1 MIGKTISHYKILEK
15 LGEGGM
21 GVVYKAEDTKLD
33 RFVALKFLPQH
44 LSTGEDEKKRFIH
57 EAKAASALNHNNIGM
72 IHEIDDTED
81 GQLFIVMAYYGGE
94 TLKDR
99 IESHKA
105 GLPIDEAIDIAKQ
118 IAEGLA
124 KAHSKDI
131 IHRDIKPANI
141 LITEDGEVK
150 IIDFGLAKLAGR
162 TQLTKSGMTIGTVAY
177 MSPEQAQGGTV
188 GHRTDIWSLGVVL
201 YEMLTGQLPFP
212 GDYEQAVIYSILNEK
227 PKPISNTPAEVPE
240 VWQRIIDKALAKE
253 ANERYQSAGAVLD
266 DLRIVQQAK
275 TISTPSGPS
284 KKRLAMWLAPALL
297 ILLVGIWFFTQ
308 FEPSGRKE
316 MPVLSAKT
324 IAVMPFSVHGSEQF
338 DYLAEG
344 MVNLLSTSLDGA
356 GDLRCVNAHALL
368 GFAGVDHSGTF
379 SNERA
384 KSVAEHFD
392 AGRYVVGDIV
402 EAGGRLQISASLF
415 DRQQDAQALA
425 SASVAGEAVELFEL
439 VDRLAAH
446 LVAGLVTGAGA
457 RRTRLAAM
465 TTSSLPAVKAYL
477 EGEQSYRAGLYPK
490 AIKAFKE
497 AVAADSTFALAFY
510 RLSMAQE
517 RLAWAEE
524 SRVSA
529 ELAYRHSQPLSDH
542 DRQFLE
548 AVLALRRGQASKAEE
563 MFRIIVRAYPDDA
576 EAWYQLGEL
585 KFHGNPLRGGSMSAA
600 REALS
605 QALFYDPSDLG
616 ALYHL
621 VRIAAKDRDHAMLDS
636 LTNRFVELS
645 PSGQRTLELRAL
657 RAFTVDDTLDAN
669 SIVAELRNSP
679 DTFLPLAVWSV
690 ATFAHHLEGAVQIAR
705 LMTESDRPQDVRA
718 RGHFLLAHLELARGR
733 RRAGENELQIALLL
747 GDPGA
752 REAQAWF
759 AALPFLPTS
768 RAEIGQAIAQLEEW
782 KNADDISSLRPSA
795 FFSAHNGVHPPIRT
809 YLLGL
814 LTAKLGNI
822 NGALLYADVL
832 EREQGT
838 VGRVA
843 LARQMG
849 RGLRA
854 HIAIQQG
861 RQADALAEFEQF
873 KIEGWYELTFVSPF
887 YSGALERFVLAELL
901 LSLGRLQEAL
911 GWYVGLGENT
921 VAELVFFGPSLLRR
935 ASIHEQLGQ
944 AKEAMELRKQFR
956 KLWKDADPG
965 LRALVEEVK

>member
-1 MIGKTISHYKILEK
+1 MIGQEILHYKIVEK

-21 GVVYKAEDTKLD
+21 GVVYKANDTKLKRD
-33 RFVALKFLPQH
+33 VAIKFLPRQIAA
-44 LSTGEDEKKRFIH
+44 TEEERQRFKI
-57 EAKAASALNHNNIGM
+57 EAQVAAALNHSNIAT
-72 IHEIDDTED
+72 IHAIEEVDDEI
-81 GQLFIVMAYYGGE
+81 FIVMEY
-94 TLKDR
+94 
-99 IESHKA
+99 IEGQELREIVGA
-105 GLPIDEAIDIAKQ
+105 TGPVTPTEAIDYAIQ
-118 IAEGLA
+118 IAEGLQA
-124 KAHSKDI
+124 AHKRGI
-131 IHRDIKPANI
+131 IHRDIKSSNI
-141 LITEDGEVK
+141 MITEDYQVK
-150 IIDFGLAKLAGR
+150 IMDFGLARFSGQ
-162 TQLTKSGMTIGTVAY
+162 TMFTKSGTTLGTVAY
-177 MSPEQAQGGTV
+177 MSPEQARGEKV
-188 GHRTDIWSLGVVL
+188 DHRTDIWSLGVVL
-201 YEMLTGQLPFP
+201 YEILTGQLPFP

-227 PKPISNTPAEVPE
+227 PKLISNTPAEVPE
-240 VWQRIIDKALAKE
+240 VWQQIIDKALAKE
-253 ANERYQSAGAVLD
+253 ANERYQSAGGVLD
-266 DLRIVQQAK
+266 DLRAVQQAK
-275 TISTPSGPS
+275 SISTLTVTSR
-284 KKRLAMWLAPALL
+284 KRLAMWLAPALL

-308 FEPSGRKE
+308 FEFSGRKE
-316 MPVLSAKT
+316 MPVLTAKT
-324 IAVMPFSVHGSEQF
+324 IAVMPFSVRGSEQF
-338 DYLAEG
+338 DYLGEG

-356 GDLRCVNAHALL
+356 GDLRSVNAHALL
-368 GFAGVDHSGTF
+368 GFVGVDHSGAF
-379 SNERA
+379 SNKRA

-415 DRQQDAQALA
+415 DRQQDSQALA
-425 SASVAGEAVELFEL
+425 SESVGGEAEELFEL
-439 VDRLAAH
+439 VDRLAAR
-446 LVAGLVTGAGA
+446 LVAGLLTGATA

-465 TTSSLPAVKAYL
+465 TTSSLPAMKAFL

-490 AIKAFKE
+490 AINAFKE

-548 AVLALRRGQASKAEE
+548 AVVALRRGQASKAEE

-585 KFHGNPLRGGSMSAA
+585 MFHGNPLRGGSMSAA

-621 VRIAAKDRDHAMLDS
+621 VRIAAKNRDRAMLDS

-690 ATFAHHLEGAVQIAR
+690 ATFAHDLHGAVPIAR
-705 LMTESDRPQDVRA
+705 LMTESDRPRDVRA

-733 RRAGENELQIALLL
+733 RRAAENELQTASLL

-768 RAEIGQAIAQLEEW
+768 RTEIELAIAQIEEW
-782 KNADDISSLRPSA
+782 ENANDISSQRPSA
-795 FFSAHNGVHPPIRT
+795 FFSAHNGVHASLRT

-814 LTAKLGNI
+814 LAAKLGNV
-822 NGALLYADVL
+822 NSALLYADAL
-832 EREQGT
+832 EQEQGT
-838 VGRVA
+838 MGRVA

-854 HIAIQQG
+854 HIGILQG
-861 RQADALAEFEQF
+861 RQADALAELEQLR
-873 KIEGWYELTFVSPF
+873 IEGWYELTFVSPF
-887 YSGALERFVLAELL
+887 YSGALERFALAELL
-901 LSLGRLQEAL
+901 LSHGRLQDAL

-944 AKEAMELRKQFR
+944 AKEAMELREQFR
-956 KLWKDADPG
+956 NLWKDADPG
-965 LRALVEEVK
+965 LLAFVEEVK